1 MGMRDSHDDKRR
13 DRRSRRDRR
22 DVEKER
28 ERERDRHVDQDSL
41 GDGMGKMYTSLED
54 VKGQVLQV
62 AKDQNGCRFLQRK
75 FDEGGPATISMVF
88 SEILENLIALMM
100 DPFGNYLIQKLLDRC
115 SEEQR
120 LQVRAWLR
128 HGAVN

>member
-1 MGMRDSHDDKRR
+1 M
-13 DRRSRRDRR
+13 
-22 DVEKER
+22 ER
-28 ERERDRHVDQDSL
+28 ERERESRHVDQDSL
-41 GDGMGKMYTSLED
+41 GDGLGKMYTSLED

-88 SEILENLIALMM
+88 NEVLDNLIALMM

-120 LQVRAWLR
+120 LQVWA
-128 HGAVN
+128 